1 MSRAGRA
8 GHRFLRVLPEGR
20 PYTGYQTRGFSLAET
35 RAGMSVFP
43 NGRGSSALI
52 TITYVLVVVG
62 ALGYSGYQPV
72 VYG

>member
-1 MSRAGRA
+1 MSRAGR
-8 GHRFLRVLPEGR
+8 RFYGSSPRAA
-20 PYTGYQTRGFSLAET
+20 PYTGYRTRGISLAET
-35 RAGMSVFP
+35 FAGMSVFP